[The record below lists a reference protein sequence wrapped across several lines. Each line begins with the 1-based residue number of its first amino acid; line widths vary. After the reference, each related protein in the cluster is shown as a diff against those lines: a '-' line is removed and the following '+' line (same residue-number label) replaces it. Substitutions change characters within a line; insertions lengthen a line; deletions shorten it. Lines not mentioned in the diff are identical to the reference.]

1 MNRQQ
6 VMKSVLVS
14 LSFFAFVACGS
25 SKTEPKGIEVAPAKT
40 TPPLPSD
47 QANGPSDPEASPQ
60 AVPATPPI
68 EVPKGSEESDSSDNN
83 NNNNNNGSGTQGGA
97 NNNGGT
103 NSDGS
108 PQASQQTPSVG
119 GAGGG
124 GELQLTEL
132 QQRKNAAEHYTGA
145 SDDILRSVLKSRMES
160 VQDENLALRNIRMA
174 QSITDAR
181 LKLDQETGDV
191 VVLVKIKGSDNKERD
206 TILSGSL
213 VAGADGYKTTE
224 LTAIEADGKV
234 SGKIICMDADQT
246 ECTTSHTRLEIG
258 DVGRR
263 AIVNIIFRNTNL
275 KITGNFPES
284 VRTIREMEDFYALIK
299 NTELKRTC
307 DNSLQAGRVETAEII
322 QGKSLY
328 KVFLKSFGNEL
339 IMMAGELRKAQNGQ
353 LNIRASRDIAESD
366 LINMDQSTQYKT
378 RIHETLG
385 NLRLVQN
392 SGLGNLVF
400 NADFTSRVG
409 AQQNGQNSTVEIKID
424 RKQTALRRL
433 FNL

>member
-14 LSFFAFVACGS
+14 FSFFAFVACGS
-25 SKTEPKGIEVAPAKT
+25 SKTQPKDIQVAPAKT

-47 QANGPSDPEASPQ
+47 QSAQESEPEFVPS
-60 AVPATPPI
+60 TPPFD
-68 EVPKGSEESDSSDNN
+68 VPPASEEYKSS
-83 NNNNNNGSGTQGGA
+83 G
-97 NNNGGT
+97 NNGG
-103 NSDGS
+103 GG
-108 PQASQQTPSVG
+108 AQTSHQNPSAG
-119 GAGGG
+119 NAGGG
-124 GELQLTEL
+124 EQQKLTEL

-145 SDDILRSVLKSRMES
+145 ADDILRAVLKSRMES

-174 QSITDAR
+174 QAITDAR

-191 VVLVKIKGSDNKERD
+191 VVLLKIKGSDNKEKD

-213 VAGADGYKTTE
+213 AAGADGYKTTE
-224 LTAIEADGKV
+224 LTAIQADGRV
-234 SGKIICMDADQT
+234 SGKIVCMDADQT
-246 ECTTSHTRLEIG
+246 QCTTSHARLEIG
-258 DVGRR
+258 EVGRR

-275 KITGNFPES
+275 KITGNFPAS

-299 NTELKRTC
+299 NTELKRVC
-307 DNSLQAGRVETAEII
+307 DNSLQAGRLETTEII
-322 QGKSLY
+322 QGKSVY
-328 KVFLKSFGNEL
+328 KVFLKSYGNEL
-339 IMMAGELRKAQNGQ
+339 IMMAGDLRKSQNGH
-353 LNIRASRDIAESD
+353 LNIRASREISESD
-366 LINMDQSTQYKT
+366 LINMEQNTRYKT

-409 AQQNGQNSTVEIKID
+409 AQQNGTNSTVEIKID
-424 RKQTALRRL
+424 RKQTVLRRL